1 MKFILLFIFFN
12 LYSPARCTRRF
23 LTNQTQMSQTTRCY
37 ATRSSTIL
45 QFSRVA
51 DATIEEYIAS
61 LPDDVTQLQIQYEN
75 IPVFPSLARFPFLQ
89 SFLLISCQTETLPS
103 DLGQNT
109 ELQTLNVSRNRLT
122 TMPDLRTLF
131 RLTKVSM
138 HNNAIRDVSFLPN
151 NLCHLDAA
159 YNLIDDLQ
167 PLANFVNLR
176 HVNVHHNRIVRAPPF
191 TIRFMNLSEN
201 PLHVFSGLGGHV
213 FSGSSK
219 GFDLWITNT
228 PIHAIMKEINWRI
241 LGQPDQNFSA
251 RLHSSIMAG
260 RLILYQ
266 RWNEKEYASSL
277 FACWMEFVDRL
288 YRFRWMFHV
297 GKCRRRLRQF
307 AFGVIQRFA
316 ERKYHPSEL
325 QKLMDGCA
333 WEKDPHASLMEAVER
348 W

>member
-1 MKFILLFIFFN
+1 
-12 LYSPARCTRRF
+12 
-23 LTNQTQMSQTTRCY
+23 MSQTFRCY

-45 QFSRVA
+45 KFSGVA
-51 DATIEEYIAS
+51 DATIEEYMAS
-61 LPDDVTQLQIQYEN
+61 LPDDVTQLQIQNEN

-122 TMPDLRTLF
+122 TMPDLRSLF
-131 RLTKVSM
+131 QLTQVSM

-213 FSGSSK
+213 FSGLGGHVFSGLVGSSSK

-241 LGQPDQNFSA
+241 LGQPNQQTNHFSA
-251 RLHSSIMAG
+251 RLLSSIMAGARLLSSIMAG

-277 FACWMEFVDRL
+277 FACWMEFLDRL

>member
-1 MKFILLFIFFN
+1 
-12 LYSPARCTRRF
+12 
-23 LTNQTQMSQTTRCY
+23 MSQTTRCY

-251 RLHSSIMAG
+251 RLHSSIIMG